1 MVGWQTPQSLSVSN
15 LVRCQ
20 LKNTTL
26 GMNKKQFA
34 KYLERDLGCWHC
46 GTQGDDLIPHHR
58 LNRGMGSKNH
68 LASQP
73 SNIIALCAQ
82 ANLLLESN
90 AEFAELGRK
99 LGWKLRNHET
109 PTEVPIFGHGGWWL
123 LNDDFTKDLL
133 ESDPEMY

>member
-1 MVGWQTPQSLSVSN
+1 M
-15 LVRCQ
+15 RCQ
-20 LKNTTL
+20 PRFMTRSMT
-26 GMNKKQFA
+26 KKQFQ

-58 LNRGMGSKNH
+58 QNRGMGGS
-68 LASQP
+68 SVRDVP
-73 SNIIALCAQ
+73 SNIIALCAE

-90 AEFAELGRK
+90 AGFAELGRK
-99 LGWKLRNHET
+99 FGWKLRNHET

-133 ESDPEMY
+133 ESEPEYF